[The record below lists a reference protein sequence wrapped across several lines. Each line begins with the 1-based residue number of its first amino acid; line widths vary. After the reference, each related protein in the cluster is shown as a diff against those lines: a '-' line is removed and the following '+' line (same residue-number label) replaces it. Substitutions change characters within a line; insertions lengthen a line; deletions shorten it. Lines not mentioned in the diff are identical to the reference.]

1 MYKLNDLVILKT
13 DLSVCKVVGVEKLR
27 YRLFSLKRQNIIN
40 VDVNIAKTAL
50 TLIDDKKHL
59 FKWYVANRNEK
70 KLIKKSNGKDLITTR
85 EGFRN
90 FINSKNRVVS
100 YKEIFC
106 SPAYELGA
114 FY

>member
-27 YRLFSLKRQNIIN
+27 YRLLSLKRQSVIN

-50 TLIDDKKHL
+50 TPIDDKKHL
-59 FKWYVANRNEK
+59 FKWYFANRNEK
-70 KLIKKSNGKDLITTR
+70 ELIKKANGDVLVTSIS
-85 EGFRN
+85 GFKN

-106 SPAYELGA
+106 TPAYELGA

>member
-1 MYKLNDLVILKT
+1 MYKLDDLVILKT
-13 DLSVCKVVGVEKLR
+13 DLSVCKVVAVEKLR
-27 YRLFSLKRQNIIN
+27 YRLFSLKRQNIIY
-40 VDVNIAKTAL
+40 VYVNTANAL
-50 TLIDDKKHL
+50 TLIDDKKHP

-70 KLIKKSNGKDLITTR
+70 ELIKKSNGEDLITTR

-106 SPAYELGA
+106 TPAYELGV

>member
-13 DLSVCKVVGVEKLR
+13 DLSVCKVVGVEKHR
-27 YRLFSLKRQNIIN
+27 YRRFSLKRQNIIN
-40 VDVNIAKTAL
+40 VYVNIAKTAL

-70 KLIKKSNGKDLITTR
+70 ELIKKSNGEDLITTR

-106 SPAYELGA
+106 TPAYELGA